1 MPEYRQYETPG
12 GKGVAQVQQKP
23 LHLAAVSESDIK

>member
-12 GKGVAQVQQKP
+12 AESGVALGGEP
-23 LHLAAVSESDIK
+23 LRLARLGEVK